1 MKKFLKD
8 KLGSKYYKFRLK
20 NILTFLFG
28 KYYINGRNLYKNFI
42 SKFNFIKTN
51 LNKKIE
57 FQSIVKKERG
67 LVVDLT
73 KNNFFTYHLRPK
85 YSDNFYLESTNKPKD
100 KFAII
105 IQGPV
110 GEKFNFLKN
119 TINIYKKIF
128 KNCIII
134 VSTWENENRHQIN
147 SLKNENTFIIFSK
160 EPEKSLYNINHQI
173 LSTSVALE
181 IAKKNGAKYSIKTR
195 TDVRLYKNNLENFII
210 SLVKTF
216 PIKTNSTIES
226 RIIVPS
232 LVTYKYRIYSLSDIV
247 MAGKTVDLLEYFDPM
262 FFEESLKKIEVSK
275 NYLFKN
281 KTPVVAEIF
290 LCARMLMKIN
300 NKLDWSLDDWWNS
313 LKDYYCIVDNSSFDL
328 FWYKYDWEYENRFL
342 RTYSDKFARAI
353 DFQDWLA
360 LYNNLYF
367 DWKLNSAEHEKY
379 NENFQLTNI
388 FKN

>member
-181 IAKKNGAKYSIKTR
+181 TR